1 MPIWRFSTCRR
12 PVSVERLI
20 ARDNWIV
27 AAALGLASL
36 LAWAWLTRPMD
47 LALMAPPDTAAYATA
62 AFVMWALMM
71 VAMMLPSASPMIL
84 LYARFARARFGK
96 EAGAGIAAFALAY
109 VLVWSG
115 FAALAALLQAALV
128 AGGHMGAMEL
138 RLGDARIGGGLLI
151 AAGLYQLTP
160 LKNACLENCRSP
172 LTFLSRGIRPGIRGA
187 LRLGIEHGL
196 YCLGCCWALMLLLF
210 VGGVMDLAWIAAL
223 ALLVAAEKLLPWRQA
238 RLVLAATL
246 VAAGVVI
253 AAVR

>member
-1 MPIWRFSTCRR
+1 M
-12 PVSVERLI
+12 SVERLI

-27 AAALGLASL
+27 AAALGAGSL

-47 LALMAPPDTAAYATA
+47 MALMGAPATAAYFSA

-96 EAGAGIAAFALAY
+96 RAEAGIVAFGLAY
-109 VLVWSG
+109 ILVWSG
-115 FAALAALLQAALV
+115 FAALAALLQAVLV
-128 AGGHMGAMEL
+128 AGGQVEAMEL
-138 RLGDARIGGGLLI
+138 RLGDAWIGGGLLI

-160 LKNACLENCRSP
+160 LKDSCLENCRSP
-172 LTFLSRGIRPGIRGA
+172 LTFLSRGIRPGVRGA
-187 LRLGIEHGL
+187 LRLGVEHGL

-223 ALLVAAEKLLPWRQA
+223 ALLVAAEKLLPWRQV
-238 RLVLAATL
+238 RLALAAAL
-246 VAAGVVI
+246 VAAGAVI
-253 AAVR
+253 AAGA

>member
-1 MPIWRFSTCRR
+1 MRTSPCSTCRR

-27 AAALGLASL
+27 AAALGLGSL
-36 LAWAWLTRPMD
+36 LAWAWLTRPMAM
-47 LALMAPPDTAAYATA
+47 ALMGAPATAAYVGA

-84 LYARFARARFGK
+84 LYARFARARFGAA
-96 EAGAGIAAFALAY
+96 AGAGIAAFTLAY

-115 FAALAALLQAALV
+115 FAALAALLQAVLV
-128 AGGHMGAMEL
+128 AGGQIGAMEL
-138 RLGDARIGGGLLI
+138 KLGDARLGGGLLI

-160 LKNACLENCRSP
+160 LKDNCLDKCRSP
-172 LTFLSRGIRPGIRGA
+172 LAFLSRGIRPGALGA

-196 YCLGCCWALMLLLF
+196 YCLGCCWALMMLLF

-223 ALLVAAEKLLPWRQA
+223 ALLVATEKLLPWRRA
-238 RLVLAATL
+238 RLALAGVL
-246 VAAGVVI
+246 VAAGTVI
-253 AAVR
+253 AAGA